1 MLQFKRENMKIPFT
15 AKAVGGEAQ
24 PWRSKRNRQDNS
36 QRLSWALTLA
46 FGFVALFIGLIGG
59 LDSPILLTM
68 AGGAVFAILLFF
80 LMKLQ
85 NMLFVLILITFLIQ
99 GSAMYFL
106 GLRSATWVAV
116 GFSVLYFFKALL
128 ELIGRR
134 KEMVKMPADAR
145 CGFLAV
151 CALLYVCCFF
161 MSIVFNRV
169 SIGQTAAAIKAGL
182 PMFSVLFAFFCFRW
196 ERIQLEKVWQ
206 FFILIMLL
214 QLPVVVYQHFFI
226 ATARTFD
233 SIVGTF
239 GGTQQGGGNSAILV
253 FFVITVMT
261 YCFARWDHKLM
272 PGMRLILICLIGV
285 AIIFLGEVKA
295 AFIWVPLTSFWVL
308 RKRIFKNIFALFTYC
323 MLIVVFMGV
332 TYTVYNALYWGKVVD
347 KGHTISEKLNAGGGY
362 FFDPTNVNYVT
373 GEVSRGASI
382 ALWVNDHTATI
393 PKRLVGF
400 GPGSSKL
407 TGLLAAGDV
416 ARRYAPLHIDATT
429 LAILLWDVGLL
440 GTAAYIL
447 MLFAGIFAGWRFIS
461 KKRGTPVERAMMEAC
476 VTMLALYL
484 TMLIYNRALMDEP
497 TAQLLFMLTLG
508 TVVQLCRFSTPAG
521 AAEAMSDAPLM
532 AACGRTIFR

>member
-1 MLQFKRENMKIPFT
+1 MKIPFT
-15 AKAVGGEAQ
+15 AKAVGSEAQ
-24 PWRSKRNRQDNS
+24 SWRPKRNRQDNN

-46 FGFVALFIGLIGG
+46 FGFVALFIGVIGG

-68 AGGAVFAILLFF
+68 AGGTVFAILLFF
-80 LMKLQ
+80 LMRLQ
-85 NMLFVLILITFLIQ
+85 NMLLVLILITFVIQ

-128 ELIGRR
+128 ELTGRR
-134 KEMVKMPADAR
+134 KEAVKIPTDAR

-169 SIGQTAAAIKAGL
+169 SLGQTAASIKAGL
-182 PMFSVLFAFFCFRW
+182 PMFSVLFAFFCFQW
-196 ERIQLEKVWQ
+196 ESIQLEKVWK

-214 QLPVVVYQHFFI
+214 QLPVVAYQHFFI

-239 GGTQQGGGNSAILV
+239 GGTPQGGGNSAILV

-261 YCFARWDHKLM
+261 YCFARWDQKLM
-272 PGMRLILICLIGV
+272 PGTRLVLICLTGI

-308 RKRIFKNIFALFTYC
+308 RKRIFKNVFSLFTYC
-323 MLIVVFMGV
+323 ILIVVFMGA
-332 TYTVYNALYWGKVVD
+332 TYMVYNALYWGKVVD

-373 GEVSRGASI
+373 GEISRGASI

-461 KKRGTPVERAMMEAC
+461 KRRGTPAERAMMEAC
-476 VTMLALYL
+476 VTMLALYM

-508 TVVQLCRFSTPAG
+508 TVVQLCRFSTLTDAV
-521 AAEAMSDAPLM
+521 EARSDASPM
-532 AACGRTIFR
+532 APYSRTVSR